1 MPTAKTIFEK
11 NPGKPATVDGLY
23 SDQELQ
29 LANRNAGFILEL
41 LRHDITPTGAHYLL
55 THFDVP
61 MLDPERH
68 RIAFSSGFERP
79 FDLRLQELRQ
89 LPQVTIPVTMEC
101 AGNGRASVSPR
112 THSMPWADGAIG
124 TAEWT
129 GTPLAPLLEEA
140 KPARGTVDIV
150 FTGADEG
157 FDNGVRHFFA
167 RSLSLDRIAALDVL
181 LVHAMN
187 GLPLLPQHGAPMR
200 LVVPGWYGMASVKWL
215 TKIEA
220 IAEPYRGH
228 QQIRNY
234 NYRSE
239 SDEPGV
245 PVEDIRVR
253 ALMIPPGVPD
263 WVTRFRHLEAGRH
276 EIMGRAWAGRVPI
289 AKVEFGFGETW
300 IEAEVTAAKT
310 PYAWSQWS
318 VAWDAPPGE
327 HILRCRA
334 TDAEGN
340 SQPLTPRW
348 DAAGLGN
355 NVVQKVVVYVSGDAA

>member
-1 MPTAKTIFEK
+1 MSSARVIFEQ

-23 SDQELQ
+23 SHQELQ

-41 LRHDITPTGAHYLL
+41 LHHDVTPTGAHYLL

-61 MLDPERH
+61 LLDPEHH
-68 RIAFSSGFERP
+68 RITFGAGFERP
-79 FDLRLQELRQ
+79 FDLGLTELRQ
-89 LPQVTIPVTMEC
+89 RPQLTIPVTMEC
-101 AGNGRASVSPR
+101 AGNGRAGVSPR

-140 KPARGTVDIV
+140 QPVDGTVDIV

-181 LVHAMN
+181 LVHEMN
-187 GLPLLPQHGAPMR
+187 GAPLLPQHGAPMR

-215 TKIEA
+215 TTIEA
-220 IAEPYRGH
+220 IAEPYRGL

-234 NYRSE
+234 NYRNHP
-239 SDEPGV
+239 DEPGI
-245 PVEDIRVR
+245 PVEGIRVR
-253 ALMIPPGVPD
+253 ALMVPPGLPD
-263 WVTRFRHLEAGRH
+263 WVTRFRHLEPGRH
-276 EIMGRAWAGRVPI
+276 NIVGRAWAGRVPI
-289 AKVEFGFGETW
+289 SKVEFGIDDTW
-300 IEAEVTAAKT
+300 IEAELSPAKT
-310 PYAWSQWS
+310 PFAWSKWS
-318 VAWDAPPGE
+318 VAWDASPGE
-327 HILRCRA
+327 HVLRCKA

-340 SQPLTPRW
+340 CQPLTPRW

-355 NVVQKVVVYVSGDAA
+355 NEVQKVVVYVSGDAA